1 MGTNEDARGAAGTPG
16 APDYPQADP
25 AGGRQPQGS
34 RGKITTRPSRESILQ
49 SYASQDEM
57 RARNARLRSLQ
68 AAQSYVASAAQRDA
82 DRMARQEALAAQ
94 QREQEA
100 YRAQREAERAARL
113 QGAAGPSV
121 SASRRTR
128 VVPPLSSQESYDMTR
143 SSMESYE
150 RARAS
155 RDALSET
162 RRSRAL
168 NREVIDGRGSI
179 DSRTFNESHQISG
192 YSHDDRDRH
201 DPMVDT
207 VAART
212 NWRSR
217 AGQGFE
223 AVSDGGVSA
232 PLRSRA
238 SRASEVGFSGVMS
251 GRANYSAPSG
261 PLAAVPS
268 FLKVTVPIIVVLLAI
283 ILFLIFFK

>member
-1 MGTNEDARGAAGTPG
+1 
-16 APDYPQADP
+16 
-25 AGGRQPQGS
+25 
-34 RGKITTRPSRESILQ
+34 
-49 SYASQDEM
+49 
-57 RARNARLRSLQ
+57 
-68 AAQSYVASAAQRDA
+68 
-82 DRMARQEALAAQ
+82 
-94 QREQEA
+94 
-100 YRAQREAERAARL
+100 
-113 QGAAGPSV
+113 
-121 SASRRTR
+121 
-128 VVPPLSSQESYDMTR
+128 MTR

-201 DPMVDT
+201 
-207 VAART
+207 ART

>member
-57 RARNARLRSLQ
+57 RARNARLRSQQ

-162 RRSRAL
+162 RRGRAL

>member
-57 RARNARLRSLQ
+57 RARNARLRSQQ

-179 DSRTFNESHQISG
+179 DSRTFNEGHQISG